1 MDDVGRWLDVVE
13 RDRSRRAKLE
23 EVAQGYRL
31 AGVYELGIRL
41 IVEPPVAGRGAMQRL
56 DDARRIRVGLATVAE
71 AVHAALFHAL
81 DARRERRSVAGER
94 FARDTSDAEAADQR
108 RNAGEVRVDEIPANA
123 EGFEELSATI
133 RAHRGHAHLREDLQQ
148 SLHQS
153 AAVEEA
159 RAVNVVPR
167 PARLANRIADQLQR

>member
-1 MDDVGRWLDVVE
+1 MDYVGRWLDVVE

-81 DARRERRSVAGER
+81 DAPRERRSVAGAR
-94 FARDTSDAEAADQR
+94 FAPRTTR
-108 RNAGEVRVDEIPANA
+108 
-123 EGFEELSATI
+123 
-133 RAHRGHAHLREDLQQ
+133 
-148 SLHQS
+148 
-153 AAVEEA
+153 
-159 RAVNVVPR
+159 R
-167 PARLANRIADQLQR
+167 PAA